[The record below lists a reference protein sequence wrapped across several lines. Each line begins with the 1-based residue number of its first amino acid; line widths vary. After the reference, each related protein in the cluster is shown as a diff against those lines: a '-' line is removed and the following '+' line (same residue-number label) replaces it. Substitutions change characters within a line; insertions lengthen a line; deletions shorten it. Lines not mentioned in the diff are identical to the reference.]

1 MVFAR
6 LKAGRVGTY
15 LIDLF
20 HVCAYYV
27 RDLESPGTAK
37 EWLAAVVLDIGT
49 RLSDSVNEGDRTNDK
64 RSALVPQSRETSD
77 SDENALI
84 RITSRR
90 AGLQNLEVLTTPIE
104 LRDYLRGGMGWEG
117 KRWMRSNHL
126 NLTLYTLS
134 S

>member
-37 EWLAAVVLDIGT
+37 EWLAAVVLEIGT

-77 SDENALI
+77 SDENALVRCYSTDI
-84 RITSRR
+84 VTVVHLS
-90 AGLQNLEVLTTPIE
+90 GLEIDTYNFAE
-104 LRDYLRGGMGWEG
+104 GWAS
-117 KRWMRSNHL
+117 KPRSSDNPYRV
-126 NLTLYTLS
+126 T
-134 S
+134 